1 MKTPSHKPLSL
12 YPRRKPDGPLP
23 AKRAK
28 DDEKQAEIDDRFKH
42 LDQDIEA
49 AQHKADDATV
59 SHGIL
64 GVGGSGVKK
73 ASS

>member
-23 AKRAK
+23 ERAK
-28 DDEKQAEIDDRFKH
+28 DEKERAEIDERFKH
-42 LDQDIEA
+42 LDQNIEE

-64 GVGGSGVKK
+64 GVGGSGVRK